1 MDAASM
7 NSYFE
12 QSGFYGQGAGGPE
25 QAYRFPLGLAGM
37 GVSPYGQH
45 QPRSHQESYDAAAVA
60 SVGNVASSPKAA
72 GLYSPLSDSKAS
84 LYQTSSSSGGSG
96 GTPGSGNGD
105 CKDSN
110 GYSSLSKD
118 LNAAAAAGWNSG
130 SAAALAAAASA
141 AGPVRPSACTPDMS
155 RYTPSAVDAAAARDR
170 WMNTCSGLTSAS
182 QGQSLQQASANH
194 TFYPWMAIA
203 GKDQLFAHVC
213 QIIIPK
219 SIPANALGNT
229 QWGSKYRTRLVFKGL
244 KPNCLLNVQYT
255 SHDLNT
261 GHFSLVFEL

>member
-1 MDAASM
+1 MYYSTTPGVYYMDAASM

-45 QPRSHQESYDAAAVA
+45 QPRSHQDYDAAAVA
-60 SVGNVASSPKAA
+60 SVGSVAASPKAA
-72 GLYSPLSDSKAS
+72 GLYSPLSDSTAS
-84 LYQTSSSSGGSG
+84 LYKTSSSSAGSG
-96 GTPGSGNGD
+96 GTPGSGTGD
-105 CKDSN
+105 CKDTN

-130 SAAALAAAASA
+130 SAAAIAAAASA

-182 QGQSLQQASANH
+182 QGQSLQQSANH

-203 GKDQLFAHVC
+203 GKAP
-213 QIIIPK
+213 IIDIFMTMTTSL
-219 SIPANALGNT
+219 SI
-229 QWGSKYRTRLVFKGL
+229 L
-244 KPNCLLNVQYT
+244 KFV
-255 SHDLNT
+255 S
-261 GHFSLVFEL
+261 VFEEIR